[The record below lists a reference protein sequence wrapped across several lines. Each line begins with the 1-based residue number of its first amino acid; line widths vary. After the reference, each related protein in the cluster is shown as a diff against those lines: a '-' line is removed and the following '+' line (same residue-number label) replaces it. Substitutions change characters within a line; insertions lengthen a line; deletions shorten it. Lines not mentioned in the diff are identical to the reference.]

1 MRYLEALVKRSLLAM
16 AALFLFSSLAFGEE
30 VFVDLRYESPLAEQ
44 QNQSLVSTVKT
55 LRPVRIQSFTDTRTS
70 GETYLGELKLN
81 GQPRKIMSKTAIPVY
96 ATDVFRKVFDE
107 RGGKTS
113 VDAVLRLKGEIT
125 QFSLD
130 ESEGYQARIGF
141 HFFLI
146 DDSGKVLWDGNCAG
160 VVKGSGRTLTPES
173 LSGLF
178 NGILREAYTEM
189 LVDEK
194 LVGVWSGN
202 VQNTYVIRD
211 SQTTV
216 SASSK

>member
-1 MRYLEALVKRSLLAM
+1 MKRLGLTA

-44 QNQSLVSTVKT
+44 QDQSLISTVKT
-55 LRPVRIQSFTDTRTS
+55 LRPVRIQVFTDARPS
-70 GETYLGELKLN
+70 SETYLGELKLN
-81 GQPRKIMSKTAIPVY
+81 GLPRKIMSRTAIPVY
-96 ATDVFRKVFDE
+96 STDVFRKVFEE
-107 RGGKTS
+107 RGGRTS
-113 VDAVLRLKGEIT
+113 PDAVLRLKGEIT
-125 QFSLD
+125 QFSLE

-160 VVKGSGRTLTPES
+160 VVKGSGKTLTPES

-189 LVDEK
+189 LVDDR
-194 LVGVWSGN
+194 LVGVWSGK
-202 VQNTYVIRD
+202 VQNTYIIRD
-211 SQTTV
+211 AQTSV
-216 SASSK
+216 SVRSN

>member
-1 MRYLEALVKRSLLAM
+1 MKRLGLAA
-16 AALFLFSSLAFGEE
+16 AALFMLSSLAFGEE

-44 QNQSLVSTVKT
+44 QDQSLISTVKT
-55 LRPVRIQSFTDTRTS
+55 LRPVRVQAFTDTRPS

-81 GQPRKIMSKTAIPVY
+81 GQPRKIMSRTAIPVY
-96 ATDVFRKVFDE
+96 STDVFRKVFEE
-107 RGGKTS
+107 RGGRTS
-113 VDAVLRLKGEIT
+113 PDAALRLKGEIT
-125 QFSLD
+125 QFSLE

-141 HFFLI
+141 HFFLL

-160 VVKGSGRTLTPES
+160 VVKGSGKTLTPES

-194 LVGVWSGN
+194 LVGVWSGK
-202 VQNTYVIRD
+202 VQNTYIIRD
-211 SQTTV
+211 AQPSV
-216 SASSK
+216 SVRSN